1 MTKRT
6 RFFIILIV
14 VICGIYFLM
23 PTIQWYFLFS
33 PEDRNE
39 ASLVADKLKLDIE
52 KKVEKSL
59 NSIKEEKIQGF
70 EKEYDHL
77 NDLFIKELKTINKAV
92 RSGIISNLDQNTKIP
107 DIEIKIKKIYT
118 YDEMKKIL
126 TDVNDKEK
134 YVNAFFNDSLEDYYI
149 KEQDKKKKV
158 KDNIIKLGLDLQGG
172 AYAVVT
178 INFDDPEV
186 KKKIEKVVEDE
197 KKTGKETDEKDV
209 NKIIEKYKEAMIDS
223 AMIKIENR
231 INKYGL
237 SETSIQKLGGL
248 DKIVINLPGVKE
260 ATELRQLI
268 ETVGVLEFKL
278 VSEDATQRVNEVI
291 RELRSEGKYA
301 FDNRGKLLPEM
312 QDKINKELPGVD
324 ILLTSEKNK
333 WGEEEDIQYVYAV
346 EKKSLLGETIKIT
359 NAGVQQ
365 DYTGGYYV
373 AFQLDNEATKDWAQI
388 TGDNIG
394 RKIAIILDDV
404 VLYAPVVKERIPM
417 GQSSIQ
423 LGNTPLTE
431 LNNLALI
438 LRSGSLSVPLEISE
452 EHTVGASLG
461 RDTIEKG
468 LWASLIGA
476 IFVIGFMFLYY
487 SIGGIIA
494 DLTLAFNIMLLM
506 SGLALFQATLTL
518 PGIAGIVLT
527 VGMAVDANVIIF
539 ERIKE
544 ELNSGKTFS
553 TAFQLGHEKAFW
565 TIMDSNLTTFA
576 AGIGLSIF
584 GTGPIK
590 GFAVTLCLGIVTTL
604 FSTLFMSK
612 LILESLNSFINF
624 KSMRVLSLI
633 RGK

>member
-6 RFFIILIV
+6 RYFIFIV
-14 VICGIYFLM
+14 VVIAGIYFLM
-23 PTIQWYFLFS
+23 PTINWYFLFS
-33 PEDRNE
+33 PDDRNE
-39 ASLVADKLKLDIE
+39 AALVADKLKDDIVI
-52 KKVEKSL
+52 KVEKSL

-70 EKEYDHL
+70 ENEYKHL
-77 NDLFIKELKTINKAV
+77 NDLFIKEVKAINKAV
-92 RSGIISNLDQNTKIP
+92 KSGIITNLDLNTKIP
-107 DIEIKIKKIYT
+107 DVEIKIKKSYT
-118 YDEMKKIL
+118 YNEMKKIL
-126 TDVNDKEK
+126 SEVNEKEK
-134 YVNAFFNDSLEDYYI
+134 YVNAFFNDSIEDYYI
-149 KEQDKKKKV
+149 KDHDKKKKV
-158 KDNIIKLGLDLQGG
+158 KDSIIKLGLDLQGG

-186 KKKIEKVVEDE
+186 KKKIEQFVEEE
-197 KKTGKETDEKDV
+197 KKSGNQTNEKEV
-209 NKIIEKYKEAMIDS
+209 ANIIQKYKESMIDS

-278 VSEDATQRVNEVI
+278 VSEEGTQKVNDMI
-291 RELRSEGKYA
+291 RQLRIEGKAA
-301 FDNRGKLLPEM
+301 FTDNGNLVVEM
-312 QDKINKELPGVD
+312 QEKVAKDLPGLEV
-324 ILLTSEKNK
+324 LLTSEKNK

-346 EKKSLLGETIKIT
+346 ETKSLLGESIKIT

-373 AFQLDNEATKDWAQI
+373 AFQLDDAGTKDWAQI
-388 TGDNIG
+388 TGDNIN
-394 RKIAIILDDV
+394 RKIAIILDGV
-404 VLYAPVVKERIPM
+404 VLYAPVVKERIPS
-417 GQSSIQ
+417 GSSSIQ
-423 LGNTPLTE
+423 LGNTPLGE
-431 LNNLALI
+431 LNNLSLI

-461 RDTIEKG
+461 RDTIQKG
-468 LWASLIGA
+468 LWASIIGS
-476 IFVIGFMFLYY
+476 IFVLIFMILYY
-487 SIGGIIA
+487 NVGGFVA
-494 DLTLAFNIMLLM
+494 DFALGFNMLLLM
-506 SGLALFQATLTL
+506 GGMAMFNATLTL

-527 VGMAVDANVIIF
+527 IGMAVDANVIIF

-544 ELNSGKTFS
+544 EIRSGKTFKM
-553 TAFQLGHEKAFW
+553 AFQLGHEKAFW
-565 TIMDSNLTTFA
+565 AIWDSNLTTFA

-604 FSTLFMSK
+604 VSTLFMSK
-612 LILESLNSFINF
+612 LILETLMSFINF
-624 KSMRVLSLI
+624 KSVRALSLF
-633 RGK
+633 RG

>member
-6 RFFIILIV
+6 RYFIFLVV
-14 VICGIYFLM
+14 VISGIYFLM
-23 PTIQWYFLFS
+23 PTINWYFLFS

-52 KKVEKSL
+52 RKIGNSL
-59 NSIKEEKIQGF
+59 NYIKEEKTQDV
-70 EKEYDHL
+70 EKEYNHL
-77 NDLFIKELKTINKAV
+77 NDLFIKELKVINKAV
-92 RSGIISNLDQNTKIP
+92 KSGIITNLDQNTKIP
-107 DIEIKIKKIYT
+107 DVEIKIKKTYT
-118 YDEMKKIL
+118 YSEMRKIL
-126 TDVNDKEK
+126 SEVNEKEK
-134 YVNAFFNDSLEDYYI
+134 YVDAFFNDSLEDYYI
-149 KEQDKKKKV
+149 KTQEKKKKV
-158 KDNIIKLGLDLQGG
+158 KDSIIKLGLDLQGG

-178 INFDDPEV
+178 INFEDPEV
-186 KKKIEKVVEDE
+186 KKKIEKVVEEE
-197 KKTGKETDEKDV
+197 KKSGKSTDEKEV

-278 VSEDATQRVNEVI
+278 VTEDGTQKVNDMI
-291 RELRSEGKYA
+291 RQLRAEGKYA
-301 FDNRGKLLPEM
+301 FDNQGNLLPEM
-312 QDKINKELPGVD
+312 QEKISKELPGVD
-324 ILLTSEKNK
+324 ILLTSEKDK
-333 WGEEEDIQYVYAV
+333 WGDEEDIQYVYAV
-346 EKKSLLGETIKIT
+346 ENKSLLGEKIKIT

-373 AFQLDNEATKDWAQI
+373 AFQLDDESSKDWAQI
-388 TGDNIG
+388 TGDNIN

-461 RDTIEKG
+461 RDTIQKG
-468 LWASLIGA
+468 LFASMLGG
-476 IFVIGFMFLYY
+476 IFVLIFMILYY
-487 SIGGIIA
+487 NVGGFVA
-494 DLTLAFNIMLLM
+494 NVALGVNILLLM
-506 SGLALFQATLTL
+506 GGLAMFNATLTL

-527 VGMAVDANVIIF
+527 IGMAVDANVIIF

-544 ELNSGKTFS
+544 EIRSGKTFKM
-553 TAFQLGHEKAFW
+553 AFQLGHEKAFW
-565 TIMDSNLTTFA
+565 AIWDSNLTTFA

-604 FSTLFMSK
+604 VSSLFVSK
-612 LILESLNSFINF
+612 LILETLMSFINL
-624 KSMRVLSLI
+624 KSVRALSLF
-633 RGK
+633 RG